1 MRFLSLDLIAFGPF
15 TNTSLDFSTPERAIH
30 VIYGP
35 NEAGKSTTLRAVTGL
50 LYGIPLRSQ
59 DAHLHK
65 MTDLRVGARLIDAQ
79 GSVLHVI
86 RRKGNV
92 KTLLDPAGSPVD
104 EARLKR
110 MLGGVSEELFGQMF
124 GLNHE
129 TLRHGGEALL
139 AGKGNLG
146 ESLFGAGLGGGGL
159 QQLLQ
164 ELKKEAED
172 LFTPQATKR
181 PLNEA
186 IRALGE
192 AQKKAKDASLPP
204 EVWNKQKQGLE
215 DALAERVKIEA
226 KTRELQAQQNRL
238 RRAKR
243 VLPLLAKRRL
253 MLERRA
259 ALGEVIGLGPRAA
272 QDREEALRQIQEA
285 AAQIERLGLE
295 IEELEARRAGIKIPH
310 ALLQQEEIVED
321 LQNRLGGHRKAI
333 ADLPRLRA
341 ELEVVQHEART
352 TLRKLHRE
360 VSLEKVEALRVDA
373 AAQARIKKLALRPAA
388 LEEKRRGARRA
399 QEDAEGKLAELGEKL
414 AALPPAREPSALRR
428 ALARAQRQGDLEAR
442 LRKAAG
448 EEQKLEAMAE
458 GRLQALG
465 LWSGPLGALKGLPVP
480 PPESVDRAAEE
491 WASIEKQRE
500 RLDDELEALERRRLE
515 LDRFI
520 DELQRGGAV
529 PTEEELE
536 GARARRDEVW
546 ERVRAALGG
555 RSKEN
560 AALAEGYEARVREAD
575 ALGDRLRREAARV
588 AKLANL
594 LADRGA
600 TEKRAAAA
608 VLERARVAG
617 IFKDAAERWIHL
629 WKPCGFEPLSPAE
642 MRGWLSRHAA
652 LVSLS
657 EQKSAA
663 AHERET
669 FARLIAEHRE
679 ELEEALSDLG
689 ELPEGPAKTGRG
701 GRAREA
707 AGEIELAALI
717 AHADRTAAALER
729 IGQRRIEIEQGL
741 VTLTKERERLARE
754 RAEGE
759 EELATWRKA
768 WGKAVAPLGL
778 GEDASAEEATAIL
791 DELNELF
798 RKVDEIKKTLVRV
811 EAMERD
817 AGQFEADVE
826 AVAREHAPDLLG
838 EPADQVA
845 AQIIKRYQQ
854 GAADLAERNQLDREL
869 LDKKRRLDEQRQRK
883 LGGEARLDELMR
895 AAAASDLAA
904 LEAAERRSQE
914 AEALARGLKEAEEQL
929 VQAGE
934 GAGLKELIQETAG
947 VDADR
952 LAADTEEVEALLA
965 ELEEQRRQND
975 MHIGSVKA
983 GLDHLGGVSLAAEA
997 AAETQEHLARVRGLA
1012 ERYVRVRLAE
1022 LVLGRE
1028 IERYRERNQGPI
1040 LTRAS
1045 ELFRRLTV
1053 GAFTGLKAGYD
1064 EKDVAVLKCV
1074 RNKPGASELLV
1085 SDLSDGT
1092 RDQLFLSLR
1101 LASLERYA
1109 ETNEPMPLIVDD
1121 ILVHFDDERSRAT
1134 LEVLGSIAERTQVL
1148 FFTHHARLVELARRA
1163 VPEGR
1168 LMEHRLSGPPAAL
1181 HLAPPPP

>member
-1 MRFLSLDLIAFGPF
+1 MRFLSLDLIAYGPF
-15 TNTSLDFSTPERAIH
+15 TNASLDFSTPERAMH

-50 LYGIPLRSQ
+50 LYGIPKHTP
-59 DAHLHK
+59 DAHVHK
-65 MTDLRVGARLIDAQ
+65 MPELRVGARLIDAH
-79 GSVLHVI
+79 GATLHMI

-92 KTLLDPAGSPVD
+92 NTLLDPAGGPVD
-104 EARLKR
+104 EAALKR

-124 GLNHE
+124 GLNHG

-159 QQLLQ
+159 RQLLD

-186 IRALGE
+186 IRALSD
-192 AQKKAKDASLPP
+192 AQKKAKEASLPP
-204 EVWNKQKQGLE
+204 EVWIKQKQGLE
-215 DALAERVKIEA
+215 EALAERGRIEA

-243 VLPLLAKRRL
+243 ALPLLAKRRL
-253 MLERRA
+253 LLERRA
-259 ALGEVIGLGPRAA
+259 ALGEVIELGARAA

-285 AAQIERLGLE
+285 AAQVERLGLE
-295 IEELEARRAGIKIPH
+295 IGELEAKRAGLKIPH
-310 ALLQQEEIVED
+310 ALLEQEEIVED
-321 LQNRLGGHRKAI
+321 LQNRLGGHRKAM

-341 ELEVVQHEART
+341 ELDFAQHEART
-352 TLRKLHRE
+352 TLRRLHRE
-360 VSLEKVEALRVDA
+360 VPLEKVEALRVDA
-373 AAQARIKKLALRPAA
+373 ASQARIKKLSLRPAA

-399 QEDAEGKLAELGEKL
+399 QEDAERKLADLGEKL
-414 AALPPAREPSALRR
+414 GDLPAARDPSALRR
-428 ALARAQRQGDLEAR
+428 AVSRAQRQGDLEAR
-442 LRKAAG
+442 LRRAAG
-448 EEQKLEAMAE
+448 EEQRLEGVAE
-458 GRLQALG
+458 GRLKALG
-465 LWSGPLGALKGLPVP
+465 LWSGPLAALKGLPVP
-480 PPESVDRAAEE
+480 PLESVDRAAEE
-491 WASIEKQRE
+491 WAGIEKQRE
-500 RLDDELEALERRRLE
+500 RLDDEIEGIERRRLDLE
-515 LDRFI
+515 RGI

-536 GARARRDEVW
+536 AARARRDEAW
-546 ERVRAALGG
+546 ERIREALDRA
-555 RSKEN
+555 SK
-560 AALAEGYEARVREAD
+560 ARASVAEGFEARVREAD
-575 ALGDRLRREAARV
+575 AISDRLRREAARV
-588 AKLANL
+588 AKLAGL
-594 LADRGA
+594 LAERGA

-608 VLERARVAG
+608 VIERARVAG
-617 IFKDAAERWIHL
+617 LFKDAAERWVGL
-629 WKPCGFEPLSPAE
+629 WKTCGLEPLSPAE
-642 MRGWLSRHAA
+642 MRGWLARHAA

-657 EQKSAA
+657 EQKAA
-663 AHERET
+663 AALERET
-669 FARLIAEHRE
+669 LARHIADHRE
-679 ELEEALSDLG
+679 ELVEALAAVG
-689 ELPEGPAKTGRG
+689 ELPEGRSGR
-701 GRAREA
+701 RSAAREA
-707 AGEIELAALI
+707 AGEIDLAALI
-717 AHADRTAAALER
+717 AHADGAAASLEK
-729 IGQRRIEIEQGL
+729 IAQRRVEIEQGL

-754 RAEGE
+754 RAEGD
-759 EELATWRKA
+759 EELLAWKTA
-768 WGKAVAPLGL
+768 WGKAVEPLGL

-791 DELNELF
+791 DELSELF

-811 EAMERD
+811 ETMEHD

-826 AVAREHAPDLLG
+826 AMAREHAPELVG
-838 EPADQVA
+838 EPADQAA

-854 GAADLAERNQLDREL
+854 GVNDRTERDQLDREL
-869 LDKKRRLDEQRQRK
+869 KDRKKRLDEQRQRK
-883 LGGEARLDELMR
+883 LGGEARLAELMR
-895 AAAASDLAA
+895 AAGAADLAA
-904 LEAAERRSQE
+904 LEAAERRSSE
-914 AEALARGLKEAEEQL
+914 AEAIARGLKEAEEQL

-952 LAADTEEVEALLA
+952 LAADIEEVEARLA
-965 ELEEQRRQND
+965 KVEEQRRQND
-975 MHIGSVKA
+975 MHIGGVKA

-997 AAETQEHLARVRGLA
+997 AAEAQECLARVRAYA
-1012 ERYVRVRLAE
+1012 ERYLRARLAE

-1045 ELFRRLTV
+1045 ELFRRLTL
-1053 GAFTGLKAGYD
+1053 GAFAGLKAGYD

-1074 RNKPGASELLV
+1074 RNNAGASELLV

-1121 ILVHFDDERSRAT
+1121 ILVHFDDERSHAT

-1168 LMEHRLSGPPAAL
+1168 LVEHRLSGPSAAL
-1181 HLAPPPP
+1181 RAALPAP

>member
-1 MRFLSLDLIAFGPF
+1 MRFLALDLIAFGPF
-15 TNTSLDFSTPERAIH
+15 TNASLDFSTPERALH

-50 LYGIPLRSQ
+50 LYGIPKNTV

-65 MTDLRVGARLIDAQ
+65 MPELRVGARLIDAH
-79 GSVLHVI
+79 GASLHVI

-92 KTLLDPAGSPVD
+92 NTLLDPAGSPVD
-104 EARLKR
+104 EARLKK

-164 ELKKEAED
+164 DLKKEAEE

-186 IRALGE
+186 IRALSE
-192 AQKKAKDASLPP
+192 AQKRAKDAALPP
-204 EVWNKQKQGLE
+204 EVWVKQKQGLE
-215 DALAERVKIEA
+215 DALAERGKIEA

-253 MLERRA
+253 LLERKA

-272 QDREEALRQIQEA
+272 QEREEALRQIHEA

-295 IEELEARRAGIKIPH
+295 IEELEARRGAIKVPH
-310 ALLQQEEIVED
+310 ALLEQEALIED
-321 LQNRLGGHRKAI
+321 LQGRIGGHRKASG
-333 ADLPRLRA
+333 DLPRLRA
-341 ELEVVQHEART
+341 ELELAQHEAKSI
-352 TLRKLHRE
+352 LRKLHRE
-360 VSLEKVEALRVDA
+360 VPLEEVEALRVDA
-373 AAQARIKKLALRPAA
+373 ATQARIKKLAPRLAV
-388 LEEKRRGARRA
+388 LEEKGRAARRA
-399 QEDAEGKLAELGEKL
+399 QEDAERRLAELGEKL
-414 AALPPAREPSALRR
+414 AALPEARDGSGLWR
-428 ALARAQRQGDLEAR
+428 ALARAQKQGDLEAR

-448 EEQKLEAMAE
+448 EEQRLEAMAE
-458 GRLQALG
+458 GRLSALG
-465 LWSGPLGALKGLPVP
+465 LFRGPLAALSGLSVP
-480 PPESVDRAAEE
+480 SQESVDRAAEE
-491 WASIEKQRE
+491 LAGLEKQRE
-500 RLDDELEALERRRLE
+500 RLEEETEALERRRLDLE
-515 LDRFI
+515 RGI

-536 GARARRDEVW
+536 NARGRRDEAW

-555 RSKEN
+555 RSKES
-560 AALAEGYEARVREAD
+560 ASLAEAYEARVKEAD
-575 ALGDRLRREAARV
+575 ALGDRLRREAERV

-594 LADRGA
+594 LADRAA
-600 TEKRAAAA
+600 TERRARASES
-608 VLERARVAG
+608 ERARVSVLAG
-617 IFKDAAERWIHL
+617 EAAERWRAM
-629 WKPCGFEPLSPAE
+629 WRPCGFEPLSPAE
-642 MRGWLSRHAA
+642 MRGWIVKHAA
-652 LVSLS
+652 LVSLA
-657 EQKSAA
+657 EQKNAA
-663 AHERET
+663 ARDREDL
-669 FARLIAEHRE
+669 ARQIGEHRE
-679 ELEEALSDLG
+679 ELEEALSALG
-689 ELPEGPAKTGRG
+689 ELSEGPRRGRG
-701 GRAREA
+701 REV
-707 AGEIELAALI
+707 ELSALV
-717 AHADRTAAALER
+717 AHAERTAAAIER
-729 IGQRRIEIEQGL
+729 AGQRRLEVEQGL
-741 VTLTKERERLARE
+741 LALAKERERLARD
-754 RAEGE
+754 RAEGD
-759 EELATWRKA
+759 EELSAWKKA

-778 GEDASAEEATAIL
+778 GEDASTEEATAIVE
-791 DELNELF
+791 ELSELF
-798 RKVDEIKKTLVRV
+798 RKVGEIEKAVVRV
-811 EAMERD
+811 EGMERD

-826 AVAREHAPDLLG
+826 AAAREHAPELVS
-838 EPADQVA
+838 EPADQAA
-845 AQIIKRYQQ
+845 AQLIKRYQQ

-869 LDKKRRLDEQRQRK
+869 YDRRRKLDEQRARK
-883 LGGEARLDELMR
+883 AGGEARLLDLMR
-895 AAAASDLAA
+895 AAAANDLAA

-914 AEALARGLKEAEEQL
+914 FEALARGLNEAEEQL
-929 VQAGE
+929 IQAGE
-934 GAGLKELIQETAG
+934 GAGLRELIQETAG

-952 LAADTEEVEALLA
+952 LAADVEEVEARLA
-965 ELEEQRRQND
+965 EIEEQRRQND

-997 AAETQEHLARVRGLA
+997 AAEAQECLARVRGLS
-1012 ERYVRVRLAE
+1012 ERYLRARLAE
-1022 LVLGRE
+1022 LILGRE

-1045 ELFRRLTV
+1045 ELFRRLTL

-1064 EKDVAVLKCV
+1064 EKDTAVLKCV
-1074 RNKPGASELLV
+1074 RNRPGASELLV

-1121 ILVHFDDERSRAT
+1121 ILVHFDDDRSRAT

-1148 FFTHHARLVELARRA
+1148 FFTHHARLLELARRA
-1163 VPEGR
+1163 VPEDR
-1168 LMEHRLSGPPAAL
+1168 LREHRLSGPAAAL
-1181 HLAPPPP
+1181 HVAPPVP